1 MCGGRRDI
9 HTAAPRGDRPQIGRP
24 RPAVSRTTSTSREA
38 RMSAAQMATAP
49 AYDWAAIDSDPRF
62 QRLHSRK
69 TRFLLGLMIFS
80 VAYYFLL
87 PIGAA
92 YFPQIFKIK
101 VWGPLNVG
109 IVFALSE
116 FVVAWGIAFYYSRR
130 ANREFDAMAR
140 ELIADAERIG
150 RKA

>member
-1 MCGGRRDI
+1 
-9 HTAAPRGDRPQIGRP
+9 
-24 RPAVSRTTSTSREA
+24 
-38 RMSAAQMATAP
+38 MSAAQMATAP
-49 AYDWAAIDSDPRF
+49 AYNWAAIDSDPRF

-69 TRFLLGLMIFS
+69 TRFLMGLMIFS

-92 YFPQIFKIK
+92 YFPELFKVK
-101 VWGPLNVG
+101 LWGPINVG
-109 IVFALSE
+109 LVFALSE
-116 FVVAWGIAFYYSRR
+116 FVVAWGVAFYYSRR

-140 ELIADAERIG
+140 ELITVAESIG